1 MGWQDLRS
9 HVLTMAL
16 QVVICFGLLALLCLG
31 SANPMVCFPRDP
43 EGRSPAK
50 DAVPKAHIQEM
61 LQRRFTVVVS
71 FGIVRTRRKT
81 AKSTSK
87 NVRSYWN
94 GNWEGLQYLAVDGRS
109 PIPGHCF
116 MAWGGVV
123 DSPAIFAGLLATNAW
138 NWLVMKK
145 HLWFRIIRI
154 EEQSFKYPRV
164 N

>member
-1 MGWQDLRS
+1 MMGWQDLRS
-9 HVLTMAL
+9 HVLTM
-16 QVVICFGLLALLCLG
+16 ALLCLG

-43 EGRSPAK
+43 EGRPPAK

-71 FGIVRTRRKT
+71 FGLVRTRRKT

-87 NVRSYWN
+87 NVRSLRTEI
-94 GNWEGLQYLAVDGRS
+94 GKACSILQLMAGVQFPAIALRPEVGLS
-109 PIPGHCF
+109 I
-116 MAWGGVV
+116 
-123 DSPAIFAGLLATNAW
+123 PAIFAGLLATNAW

-154 EEQSFKYPRV
+154 EEQSFK
-164 N
+164 